1 MDKKD
6 FAIGVLG
13 RSKRI
18 FSRRQYEKKEVRQ
31 AHQDGSR
38 EWVSLLAAICA
49 DGTALPPGLIFASK
63 NSTIQSHWVA
73 EIKAEKHA
81 IHLKQVFDRYTKPKA
96 RLKYQVLIVDDHR
109 SYLTHT
115 QTLQPL
121 DVVRFKPLSS
131 NYSSE
136 LDDHLQQFQGLS
148 PLSKDDFFNLF
159 WPAWVNTFEE
169 NLVTKAVTFVASHNT
184 TPGPHGDLCEGR
196 PRCANCHGPHWASY
210 SNCAAA
216 PWRTAGRVVRPT
228 KKELNAAR
236 RAGHLAYLQESIQAN
251 ASEGSG
257 DEAAPDLPRP
267 TTADEPTEVPTQA
280 PAKRNRTPATST
292 SEAGSTLGPAKRPTR
307 KTHKTTNLNLRQLS
321 QQSVTRKPDH
331 TSSSSEATDVEM
343 SESSSA

>member
-1 MDKKD
+1 MRFFPFKLLHKSYWADAKD
-6 FAIGVLG
+6 SALA
-13 RSKRI
+13 SQEA
-18 FSRRQYEKKEVRQ
+18 SNN
-31 AHQDGSR
+31 
-38 EWVSLLAAICA
+38 SLSTVVKMMGDERHSESQSWETIC
-49 DGTALPPGLIFASK
+49 S
-63 NSTIQSHWVA
+63 
-73 EIKAEKHA
+73 
-81 IHLKQVFDRYTKPKA
+81 FDHKP
-96 RLKYQVLIVDDHR
+96 
-109 SYLTHT
+109 
-115 QTLQPL
+115 
-121 DVVRFKPLSS
+121 
-131 NYSSE
+131 
-136 LDDHLQQFQGLS
+136 
-148 PLSKDDFFNLF
+148 
-159 WPAWVNTFEE
+159 
-169 NLVTKAVTFVASHNT
+169 
-184 TPGPHGDLCEGR
+184 
-196 PRCANCHGPHWASY
+196 
-210 SNCAAA
+210 